1 MCYCPKIL
9 LGGRIEMRE
18 KMTNVEPIKNKKDIK
33 LLRKILSANP
43 NPDGHTKCAYNYHSK
58 IYHIP

>member
-18 KMTNVEPIKNKKDIK
+18 KMTNVEPIKNKKDVEHVERYIETQRLHFFQWHRLK
-33 LLRKILSANP
+33 
-43 NPDGHTKCAYNYHSK
+43 
-58 IYHIP
+58 